1 MNMLSEQ
8 IKSPLFERLEFFTID
23 AATQA
28 ILAEVSEPILKKIRP
43 LLDDFY
49 DHIWQFPETR
59 EILGDRSR
67 TETLKDKQIAHWEK
81 LLSGTFDDD
90 YLQRAY
96 VIGGAHHR
104 IGLKPNWYIGGY
116 TFILSRIGSLIE
128 STVEAS
134 DVQHAFGAISKAL
147 MLDLEI
153 AITVYLDAGE
163 AEKSK
168 AIQEMAGSIEAQIQG
183 GVGTIVDQTKALT
196 SSFVNL
202 NDALGG
208 MRDGMGVVSESSQ
221 QANENLATVASAT
234 EEMSA
239 SVAEIERQ
247 ATQSQTTSD
256 QAVLEAEKA
265 GGVIEGLSKTADEIG
280 NVVQLISDIASQ
292 TNLLALNATIEAA
305 RAGEAGKGFAVV
317 ASEVKSLANETAN
330 ATKSISEQIADIQKS
345 AQNAVSAIEDIAKV
359 IDDMKSNSAAISVA
373 VGEQASATMEI
384 SANIQ
389 EAANGSQQVS
399 AQLETMV
406 DRIADA
412 EMVANEVKSSAMTA
426 EDTASDIESQVGA
439 MLATLKT

>member
-28 ILAEVSEPILKKIRP
+28 LLAEVSGPILKKIRP

-49 DHIWQFPETR
+49 DHLWQFPETR

-90 YLQRAY
+90 YLKRAY
-96 VIGGAHHR
+96 AIGGAHHR

-116 TFILSRIGSLIE
+116 TFVLSRIGDLIE
-128 STVEAS
+128 NTVEAS
-134 DVQHAFGAISKAL
+134 EVRHTFGAISKAL

-163 AEKSK
+163 AEKSD
-168 AIQEMAGSIEAQIQG
+168 AIKEMAGNIEAQIQG

-196 SSFVNL
+196 SSSVSL

-208 MRDGMGVVSESSQ
+208 MRDGMGVVSASSQ

-247 ATQSQTTSD
+247 ATQSQATTD
-256 QAVLEAEKA
+256 KAVLEADKA
-265 GGVIEGLSKTADEIG
+265 GNVIQGLSKTADEIG

-330 ATKSISEQIADIQKS
+330 ATKSISDQIAEIQRS
-345 AQNAVSAIEDIAKV
+345 AQNAVSAIKDIATV
-359 IDDMKSNSAAISVA
+359 IDDTKSNSAAIGVA

-389 EAANGSQQVS
+389 EAANGSRQVS
-399 AQLETMV
+399 AQLEAMV

-412 EMVANEVKSSAMTA
+412 EMVANEVKSSATTA
-426 EDTASDIESQVGA
+426 EGTASNIESQVGA
-439 MLATLKT
+439 MLTTLKA